1 MRPAWPEP
9 GNRTTITVPVPVDE
23 ARRALLDVERVAHR
37 LVLSSRS
44 TLRTIGVPV
53 TKRAVVAVVGVAP
66 TQM

>member
-1 MRPAWPEP
+1 M
-9 GNRTTITVPVPVDE
+9 PVPVDE